1 MHYPLSMQEI
11 VYIAD
16 PMCSW
21 CWAIAPKVDQLSAE
35 TELPVRVVM
44 GGLRRGP
51 DAVEM
56 TPRAV
61 ATWTAHWQK
70 VASTSGQPF
79 DPVGLRP
86 DWIYDTHVPSL
97 AVVAMRE
104 LRPDLTVEFLSRVQ
118 RAFFSEGK
126 DVTDR
131 TVVAPLIEPF
141 DIDPEGFGVLRGTP
155 HIEQATLDDYGWAQG
170 IGATAFPTLM
180 FATKTW
186 ARAIAIGYA
195 TVENMRAQVDAARV
209 RVAEESS

>member
-1 MHYPLSMQEI
+1 M
-11 VYIAD
+11 A
-16 PMCSW
+16 
-21 CWAIAPKVDQLSAE
+21 
-35 TELPVRVVM
+35 
-44 GGLRRGP
+44 
-51 DAVEM
+51 AV
-56 TPRAV
+56 
-61 ATWTAHWQK
+61 
-70 VASTSGQPF
+70 
-79 DPVGLRP
+79 
-86 DWIYDTHVPSL
+86 
-97 AVVAMRE
+97 RE

-141 DIDPEGFGVLRGTP
+141 DIDPEGFEVLLGTP
-155 HIEQATLDDYGWAQG
+155 HIEKATLDDYGWAQG

>member
-1 MHYPLSMQEI
+1 MQEI

-21 CWAIAPKVDQLSAE
+21 CWAIAPKVDQLSSE

-44 GGLRRGP
+44 GGLRSGP
-51 DAVEM
+51 AAVEM

-61 ATWTAHWQK
+61 ASWTTHWEK
-70 VASTSGQPF
+70 VATTSGQPF
-79 DPVGLRP
+79 DPIGLRR
-86 DWIYDTHVPSL
+86 DWLYDTHVASL

-104 LRPDLTVEFLSRVQ
+104 LRPDVAAEFLSRVQ

-126 DVTDR
+126 DVTNR
-131 TVVAPLIEPF
+131 TVVASLVEPF
-141 DIDPEGFGVLRGTP
+141 DIDPLGFEILLGTP
-155 HIEQATLDDYGWAQG
+155 HIEQTTVDDYEWAKG

-180 FATKTW
+180 FATDTW
-186 ARAIAIGYA
+186 ARAIAIGYT
-195 TVENMRAQVDAARV
+195 TVEDMRGHIDAARV